1 MRSHDVE
8 IFEVELKY
16 CERCGGLW
24 FREKG
29 EPGIY
34 CASCQPK
41 MAEVALSDGPRPL
54 RVGVLGPVHEEQ
66 LPEFLEAVMALC
78 GKGEEA

>member
-1 MRSHDVE
+1 MQTHDVE

-29 EPGIY
+29 TTGVY
-34 CASCQPK
+34 CAECDPK
-41 MAEVALSDGPRPL
+41 MAEVAFGDGPRPT
-54 RVGVLGPVHEEQ
+54 RVGVLSPASEEKIPA
-66 LPEFLEAVMALC
+66 LLEAVLAWC
-78 GKGEEA
+78 GNGEEA

>member
-1 MRSHDVE
+1 MQTHDVE

-29 EPGIY
+29 KTGVY
-34 CASCQPK
+34 CGSCDPK
-41 MAEVALSDGPRPL
+41 MAEVALGDGPRPAT
-54 RVGVLGPVHEEQ
+54 GVLPTINEEKYPA
-66 LPEFLEAVMALC
+66 LLEAIVALC
-78 GKGEEA
+78 CKGEEA

>member
-1 MRSHDVE
+1 MQTHDVE

-29 EPGIY
+29 RSGVY
-34 CASCQPK
+34 CAACDPK
-41 MAEVALSDGPRPL
+41 MAEVAMGEGPRPT
-54 RVGVLGPVHEEQ
+54 RVGVLSAVSEEN
-66 LPEFLEAVMALC
+66 LPALLEAVMALC

>member
-1 MRSHDVE
+1 MRTHDVE

-29 EPGIY
+29 KSGVY
-34 CASCQPK
+34 CGGCEPK
-41 MAEVALSDGPRPL
+41 MAEVALGEGPRPT
-54 RVGVLGPVHEEQ
+54 RVGVLTPVNDEEM
-66 LPEFLEAVMALC
+66 PELLGAMLALC

>member
-1 MRSHDVE
+1 MQTHDVE

-29 EPGIY
+29 TEGVY
-34 CASCQPK
+34 CAKCKPQ
-41 MAEVALSDGPRPL
+41 MAEVAYADGPRPT
-54 RVGVLGPVHEEQ
+54 RVGVLSPMNEEQ
-66 LPEFLEAVMALC
+66 LPTLLEAIMALC
-78 GKGEEA
+78 GQGEEA

>member
-1 MRSHDVE
+1 MQSHDVE

-29 EPGIY
+29 TLGVY
-34 CASCQPK
+34 CGACDPK
-41 MAEVALSDGPRPL
+41 MAEVAVGDGPRPT
-54 RVGVLGPVHEEQ
+54 RVGVLSPIKQER
-66 LPEFLEAVMALC
+66 LPALLEVVLALC
-78 GKGEEA
+78 GQGEEA

>member
-1 MRSHDVE
+1 MQSDVE

-29 EPGIY
+29 TPGVY
-34 CASCQPK
+34 CGACDPK
-41 MAEVALSDGPRPL
+41 MAEVALEDGPRPT
-54 RVGVLGPVHEEQ
+54 RVGVLPAINEEKFPA
-66 LPEFLEAVMALC
+66 LLEAIVAFC

>member
-1 MRSHDVE
+1 MQSDVE

-29 EPGIY
+29 TVGVY
-34 CASCQPK
+34 CGSCDPK
-41 MAEVALSDGPRPL
+41 MAEVALGEGPRPT
-54 RVGVLGPVHEEQ
+54 RVGVMPAINEEKFPA
-66 LPEFLEAVMALC
+66 LLEAIGALC

>member
-1 MRSHDVE
+1 MQSPDVE

-29 EPGIY
+29 KVGVY
-34 CASCQPK
+34 CAACDPK
-41 MAEVALSDGPRPL
+41 MAEVAMGDGPRPA
-54 RVGVLGPVHEEQ
+54 RVGVLSPVNEEK
-66 LPEFLEAVMALC
+66 LPALLEAVMALC